1 MIYLDNAATTYP
13 KPEKVYESMDLIN
26 RNGAVNAGR
35 GSYRKAKQAS
45 VLIEETKDQLRS
57 LVHADL
63 DTPIVFSPSITIALN
78 QIINGIEWRKG
89 DVVYLSPFEHN
100 AVVRP
105 IHMIQEKYGVSVEI
119 IPVVDGSQEIDLE
132 KLKYLFSTNAPRAV
146 FCTGMSN
153 VTGYI
158 LPVNDIF
165 DAAKKHEAIT
175 VLDTAQSLGVVD
187 LDIRKASVDIVAFAG
202 HKSLYGPLGIGG
214 FINVSRLELK
224 PFIAG
229 GTGSDSLNPSMPD
242 GMENKFEASSM
253 NIIAIAGLN
262 AALSELNV
270 ADSYQK
276 EKWLTEY
283 AVSSLSELPGIRLFI
298 PRDQE
303 KHLAVISFI
312 IEGWKSDDVG
322 KILDLDFDIAVRTGF
337 HCAPLIHSFL
347 HDENNA
353 GTIRIGIGRYNT
365 KADVDS
371 LINAIKEL
379 EC

>member
-1 MIYLDNAATTYP
+1 MIYLDNAATTNP
-13 KPEKVYESMDLIN
+13 KPDRVYESMDLVN

-35 GSYRKAKQAS
+35 GSYRQAKQAS
-45 VLIEETKDQLRS
+45 DLIEETKEQLRS

-78 QIINGIEWRKG
+78 QIINGIEWRRG
-89 DVVYLSPFEHN
+89 DVIYLSPFEHN
-100 AVVRP
+100 AVARP

-119 IPVVDGSQEIDLE
+119 IPIVEGSQEIDLE
-132 KLKYLFSTNAPRAV
+132 KLKYNFSINAPRAV

-158 LPVNDIF
+158 LPVEDIF
-165 DAAKKHEAIT
+165 NAAKKHAAIT
-175 VLDTAQSLGVVD
+175 ILDTAQSLGVID
-187 LDIRKASVDIVAFAG
+187 LDIRKVDVDIIAFAG

-214 FINVSRLELK
+214 FINVSRLALK

-229 GTGSDSLNPSMPD
+229 GTGSDSLNLNMPD
-242 GMENKFEASSM
+242 DAESKFEASSM
-253 NIIAIAGLN
+253 NVIAIAGLN

-270 ADSYQK
+270 SDSYRK
-276 EKWLTEY
+276 EKLLTEY
-283 AVSSLSELPGIRLFI
+283 AINSLSEIPGVRLFL
-298 PRDQE
+298 PKNRDN
-303 KHLAVISFI
+303 HLAVISFVL
-312 IEGWKSDDVG
+312 EGWKSDDVG

-347 HDENNA
+347 HDENNG
-353 GTIRIGIGRYNT
+353 GTIRIGIGRYNIE
-365 KADVDS
+365 DDIDS
-371 LINAIKEL
+371 LIDAIKEL